1 MARYYCNINLKHAS
15 ENKIAFVIFPYP
27 AGGWAAQCVPPSLE
41 EKFGQIVSFPK
52 NWAGQTN
59 DLAKI
64 SGVDDATFC
73 HNRCFFVRA
82 QSKYG
87 VIKLCNLAMKGKLM

>member
-1 MARYYCNINLKHAS
+1 MGCTMCAS
-15 ENKIAFVIFPYP
+15 VFRRKI
-27 AGGWAAQCVPPSLE
+27 WANRLFS
-41 EKFGQIVSFPK
+41 KK
-52 NWAGQTN
+52 WAGQTN

-73 HNRCFFVRA
+73 HNSCFFVRA
-82 QSKYG
+82 QSRYG